1 MVIATDKASKFDQL
15 HGIRYRLEHNQIS
28 RLTSEADK
36 VQIFSVLNVH
46 LNSEDW
52 EVIQFA
58 VQLGKN
64 NLRKIV
70 NCYPFALCSRN
81 FQNVKLRLDFVENG
95 SFYHYSDFT

>member
-1 MVIATDKASKFDQL
+1 MVVIATDKASKFDQL

-70 NCYPFALCSRN
+70 NCYPF
-81 FQNVKLRLDFVENG
+81 
-95 SFYHYSDFT
+95 HYAPETFKM